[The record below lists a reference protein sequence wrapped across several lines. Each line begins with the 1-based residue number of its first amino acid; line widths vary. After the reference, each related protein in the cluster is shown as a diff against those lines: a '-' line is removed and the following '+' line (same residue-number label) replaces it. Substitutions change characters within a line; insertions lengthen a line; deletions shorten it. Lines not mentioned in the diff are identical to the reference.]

1 MKQHISHL
9 LLAAAAA
16 TALSACNDYLDELP
30 DNRMELKNPSEVSRL
45 LVSAYPQIHP
55 AYLLEMYSDNTDDVV
70 GTGWTEYTKFQG
82 QAYRWED
89 ITETSDNETPQR
101 IWQAGYSAVGTA
113 NEALKYINSLDEET
127 QEEYDEQKGEALL
140 CRAYAMFQMA
150 NVFCMAYDE
159 STASSD
165 LGLPYPE
172 YPEENV
178 GEQYDRGTLADLY
191 AHIDADITEA
201 VGLVGSSY
209 DHPKFHFTPSSAA
222 AFAARFYLYYGKN
235 DKAVTYATKVLGSQ
249 PEAMLRDWA
258 AMNELSANGNVQP
271 NAFINS
277 GVKAN
282 LLLTTVYSQWGAIGG
297 PYNVGSKYAH
307 GQLISKLETLQSPG
321 PWGTSDEVFNYT
333 VWFNSALSKYIF
345 RKIPHAFEYTDI
357 QAGIG
362 YAHSEYAVFTTDL
375 LLLERAEAYAL
386 QGKYDEAV
394 ADINAELSAFSST
407 GVQLTLDK
415 IVQFY
420 SQSVPYYTATSG
432 SPKKRFNAPFAIEP
446 ETQEPLLQCILHL
459 RRILGLHEGF
469 RLQDVKRYGI
479 TMYRRTLANE
489 TSVSEVTDT
498 MEPRDP
504 RLAIQLPQDVLAAG
518 MTPNPR

>member
-1 MKQHISHL
+1 
-9 LLAAAAA
+9 
-16 TALSACNDYLDELP
+16 
-30 DNRMELKNPSEVSRL
+30 
-45 LVSAYPQIHP
+45 
-55 AYLLEMYSDNTDDVV
+55 
-70 GTGWTEYTKFQG
+70 
-82 QAYRWED
+82 
-89 ITETSDNETPQR
+89 
-101 IWQAGYSAVGTA
+101 
-113 NEALKYINSLDEET
+113 
-127 QEEYDEQKGEALL
+127 
-140 CRAYAMFQMA
+140 
-150 NVFCMAYDE
+150 
-159 STASSD
+159 
-165 LGLPYPE
+165 
-172 YPEENV
+172 
-178 GEQYDRGTLADLY
+178 
-191 AHIDADITEA
+191 
-201 VGLVGSSY
+201 
-209 DHPKFHFTPSSAA
+209 
-222 AFAARFYLYYGKN
+222 
-235 DKAVTYATKVLGSQ
+235 
-249 PEAMLRDWA
+249 MLRDWA

-375 LLLERAEAYAL
+375 LLIERAEAYAL

-432 SPKKRFNAPFAIEP
+432 SPKKRFNAPFAIES